1 MGVYHI
7 TYTPELRQVCL
18 YMDGGCSFS
27 CHGCITDS
35 HPQDYHIKD
44 AKKEKNRTLKI
55 QEVISFLKPLDFKKV
70 IFLGKE
76 PTEDVDFLPLVRF
89 LKERF
94 LSFNILLTNGY
105 RFVEEEVIDE
115 VCVSIKAISK
125 KLFKDFT
132 GKEEP
137 ERALRNFKRYVDR
150 PKVKVRAE
158 SIFIPGYIES
168 KEIEKIAQFIANISP
183 EIPYRIDGYVPYSSK
198 DKFRR
203 PTKNQMEKAK
213 RRSERYLKNVSILH
227 SKMKVRY
234 KVERVY

>member
-27 CHGCITDS
+27 CHGCITDY
-35 HPQDYHIKD
+35 HPQDCHIKD
-44 AKKEKNRTLKI
+44 AKKEKNRILKI
-55 QEVISFLKPLDFKKV
+55 EEVISFFKLLDFKKV

-76 PTEDVDFLPLVRF
+76 PTEDVDFLPLARL
-89 LKERF
+89 LKEKF
-94 LSFNILLTNGY
+94 FSFNILLTNGY

-137 ERALRNFKRYVDR
+137 ERVLRNFKRYVEKSR
-150 PKVKVRAE
+150 VKVRAE
-158 SIFIPGYIES
+158 SIFIPDYIES
-168 KEIEKIAQFIANISP
+168 KEIEKIVQFIANINP
-183 EIPYRIDGYVPYSSK
+183 EIPYRIDGYIPYSNK
-198 DKFRR
+198 DKFRP
-203 PTKNQMEKAK
+203 PTKNQMEEAK
-213 RRSERYLKNVSILH
+213 RISERYLKNVSILH

>member
-1 MGVYHI
+1 
-7 TYTPELRQVCL
+7 
-18 YMDGGCSFS
+18 MDGGCSFS
-27 CHGCITDS
+27 CHGCITDW
-35 HPQDYHIKD
+35 HPGDCHIKD

-55 QEVISFLKPLDFKKV
+55 EEVISFLKPLDFKKV

-76 PTEDVDFLPLVRF
+76 PTEDVDFLPLARL
-89 LKERF
+89 LKEKF
-94 LSFNILLTNGY
+94 FSFNILLTNGY

-132 GKEEP
+132 GKEAP
-137 ERALRNFKRYVDR
+137 ERVLRNFKRYVDKS
-150 PKVKVRAE
+150 KVKVRAE
-158 SIFIPGYIES
+158 SIFIPDYIES
-168 KEIEKIAQFIANISP
+168 KEIEKISQFIANINP
-183 EIPYRIDGYVPYSSK
+183 EIPYRIDGYIPYSNK

-203 PTKNQMEKAK
+203 PTLNEIEEVK
-213 RRSERYLKNVSILH
+213 RISERYLKNVSILH

>member
-7 TYTPELRQVCL
+7 TYTPKLRQICL

-27 CHGCITDS
+27 CHGCITDY
-35 HPQDYHIKD
+35 HPQDCHIKD
-44 AKKEKNRTLKI
+44 AKKGKNRTLKI
-55 QEVISFLKPLDFKKV
+55 EEVISFLKLLDFKKV

-76 PTEDVDFLPLVRF
+76 PTEDRDFLSLAEL

-94 LSFNILLTNGY
+94 FSFNILLTNGY
-105 RFVEEEVIDE
+105 RFVEKEVIDE

-132 GKEEP
+132 GKDDP
-137 ERALRNFKRYVDR
+137 ERVLINFKRYVNK

-158 SIFIPGYIES
+158 SILIPNYIES
-168 KEIEKIAQFIANISP
+168 KEIKKIAQFIANINP
-183 EIPYRIDGYVPYSSK
+183 EIPYRIDGYIPYSSK
-198 DKFRR
+198 DRFRR
-203 PTKNQMEKAK
+203 PTLNEIEEAK
-213 RRSERYLKNVSILH
+213 SISERYLKNVSILH

-234 KVERVY
+234 EVERVY